1 MMELLFMGL
10 HLMVTRSVGTF
21 MVRRLPVVILL
32 LAEYLQN
39 RLKTSLVLILGVCL
53 KR

>member
-1 MMELLFMGL
+1 MGPHLLEIQG
-10 HLMVTRSVGTF
+10 VGMF

-39 RLKTSLVLILGVCL
+39 RSKTSLVLILGVCL

>member
-1 MMELLFMGL
+1 MGPHLLEIQG
-10 HLMVTRSVGTF
+10 VGTF

-32 LAEYLQN
+32 LVEYLQN
-39 RLKTSLVLILGVCL
+39 RSKTSLVLILGVCL